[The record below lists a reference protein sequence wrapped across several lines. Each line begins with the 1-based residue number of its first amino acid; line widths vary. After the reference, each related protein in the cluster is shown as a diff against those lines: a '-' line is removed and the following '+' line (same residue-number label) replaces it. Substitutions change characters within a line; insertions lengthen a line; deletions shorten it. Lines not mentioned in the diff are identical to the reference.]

1 MSPRQHGLLDEVG
14 CRLLELLQGNARLSF
29 AELGRRVGLSPPAV
43 AERLRRME
51 DAGLVLGYRMEV
63 DPAKLGRPIVALVRI
78 HCFMGKADFLKH
90 LLPGLPGVVE
100 GHLIAGE
107 DGYLVRIAVS
117 SPERL
122 EALLL
127 RIQLYGETTTFLVLS
142 PLFPG
147 RALVPEV

>member
-1 MSPRQHGLLDEVG
+1 LLDEVG

-78 HCFMGKADFLKH
+78 RCFMGKADFLKH

-127 RIQLYGETTTFLVLS
+127 RIQPYGETTTFLVLS
-142 PLFPG
+142 PLFPP
-147 RALVPEV
+147 RPLLPEV